1 MDNTIRHKLKSLKIS
16 GFKSIGKE
24 QNIDFGDINIL
35 IGANGVGKSN
45 LVSFFQMLNHIST
58 GGLQIFIG
66 KQGYADSLLYYGS
79 KNTDEFSAQLR
90 FENKK
95 WHNEY
100 SFALTQSYQGQM
112 MFVYEKIGGMPL
124 EFTYD
129 QKTEPITLGTGH
141 QESLL
146 RDNTTNHMAKVL
158 SAILWRYR
166 AYQFHDTSDKANIR
180 QPGSIGDNR
189 DLKSDASNLA
199 AYLYEMRNSKTGKEY
214 YQRIVARIQRI
225 MPQFE
230 DFFLE
235 PAKENPNLIKL
246 EWSSQGRQHN
256 FGAHQI
262 SDGSLRFM
270 ALSTLLLQPPDN
282 LPNLI
287 VIDEPELGLHPEA
300 LIDLV
305 GMIKIASQNSQIILS
320 TQSSYLLDFFNV
332 NDVIVVDTK
341 DGNSVFNRLDE
352 QKLAEWISSYTMAE
366 LWDKNLIGGRP

>member
-1 MDNTIRHKLKSLKIS
+1 MNNEMRYKLKSLKIS
-16 GFKSIGKE
+16 GFKSIGNE
-24 QNIDFGDINIL
+24 QNIYFGNINVL

-45 LVSFFQMLNHIST
+45 LVSFFQMLNYITT
-58 GGLQIFIG
+58 GGLQMFIG
-66 KQGYADSLLYYGS
+66 KQGYADSLLYFGS
-79 KNTDEFSAQLR
+79 RTTEQFSAQLR
-90 FENKK
+90 FENKT
-95 WHNEY
+95 WLSEY
-100 SFALTQSYQGQM
+100 SFELTHSYQGQM
-112 MFVYEKIGGMPL
+112 MFAYENIGRMHVDM
-124 EFTYD
+124 TNA
-129 QKTEPITLGTGH
+129 KRIKMNTLGTGH

-146 RDNTTNHMAKVL
+146 RNNTTNQEAKILLSVL
-158 SAILWRYR
+158 GRCR
-166 AYQFHDTSDKANIR
+166 AYQFHDTSDKAFIR

-189 DLKSDASNLA
+189 YLKSDAGNLG
-199 AYLYEMRNSKTGKEY
+199 AYLYEMRNNKTGMKY
-214 YQRIVARIQRI
+214 YQRIVSRIQKI

-246 EWSSQGRQHN
+246 EWSHEGRQHI

-270 ALSTLLLQPPDN
+270 ALATLLLQPPDN

-332 NDVIVVDTK
+332 NDIIVVDTK
-341 DGNSVFNRLDE
+341 EGNSDFSRLDE
-352 QKLAEWISSYTMAE
+352 QKLAEWISNYTMAE
-366 LWDKNLIGGRP
+366 LWNKNIIGGRP